1 MKKQAQRA
9 LFLILMALGIFF
21 PRLVLAEELLTVH
34 FLDVGQADA
43 IIVECGGEYL
53 MIDGGNVADSQ
64 YIFAFLRNTLQISHL
79 DYIVATHPHEDHI
92 GGIPAALNACSVGT
106 IFSPVAD
113 YDSEVFRSLV
123 KYAGLQGVEL
133 SIPANG
139 ESFLLGDA
147 TACFFT
153 TGKEYSDMNNSSLV
167 VKITHGETSFLFMGD
182 AEVEL
187 EHDLVDMGV
196 DLSATVLKVGHHG
209 SDSSSSYYFL
219 RAVMP
224 QYAVIS
230 VGRENPYGH
239 PSDAV
244 LSRLHD
250 EGAKVYR
257 TDLQGDIL
265 CTCTGDG
272 TVSIISQREANDE
285 ALFLGNDVFPN
296 ERIEPSSDPTS
307 GANSVSYIG
316 NSGSFKFHRASCHF
330 AQAMSED
337 HRVFFPS
344 RNEAIS
350 QGYVPCKWCNP

>member
-79 DYIVATHPHEDHI
+79 DYIV
-92 GGIPAALNACSVGT
+92 
-106 IFSPVAD
+106 SPVAD

>member
-153 TGKEYSDMNNSSLV
+153 TGKEYYDRLPLRFPASHARR
-167 VKITHGETSFLFMGD
+167 VKEKMRRRFHQFLIPRR
-182 AEVEL
+182 ARRCPPI
-187 EHDLVDMGV
+187 
-196 DLSATVLKVGHHG
+196 
-209 SDSSSSYYFL
+209 SSSYKK
-219 RAVMP
+219 RC
-224 QYAVIS
+224 
-230 VGRENPYGH
+230 RE
-239 PSDAV
+239 S
-244 LSRLHD
+244 LSRYWA
-250 EGAKVYR
+250 G
-257 TDLQGDIL
+257 
-265 CTCTGDG
+265 
-272 TVSIISQREANDE
+272 
-285 ALFLGNDVFPN
+285 
-296 ERIEPSSDPTS
+296 
-307 GANSVSYIG
+307 
-316 NSGSFKFHRASCHF
+316 
-330 AQAMSED
+330 
-337 HRVFFPS
+337 
-344 RNEAIS
+344 
-350 QGYVPCKWCNP
+350 